1 MPNGGF
7 VTTYADITN
16 HKRTE
21 AALRESEQNV
31 RTYTDNVPILI
42 AYLDPQRRFL
52 FVNKAYADAF
62 GIDRHHVEGL
72 PYEAVMSKEESASR
86 NHYIEQVLHG
96 QRVRFESVMPSQI
109 PTDSPRYAE
118 VTYIPHVD
126 ERRNVVGYF
135 TLYQDITERRMA
147 ELALKETNETLEVRV
162 RDRTQALST
171 VNLELRKE
179 NTIRALIEDE
189 LRQAKAEAE
198 AANLGKTRFLAAAS
212 HDLLQPLNA
221 ARLFTSALAQQSH
234 DQSTHQLVE
243 NLDASLRAA
252 EELITTL
259 LDISKLDAGAL
270 AANIT
275 DFSISPMLT
284 NLSTD
289 FSLLAGEK
297 QLRLRWCDS
306 QQVVHSDQALLRRVL
321 QNFLSNAIRYTQQ
334 GSILLGCRRQGD
346 QLRIEVWDTGVGI
359 APDKLDEVF
368 EEFKRIDNPRHSQVK
383 GLGLGLAITERIAH
397 ILGHRIAVRSWPG
410 KGTAFSIEVP
420 LGDPAKAV
428 KQKTEQRGWI
438 RSKGLN
444 GVRVLV
450 IDNEPKILEGMR
462 ALLQGWSCDAM
473 TALSVD
479 EVRDQIDGTAFEPDI
494 ILADFHLGET
504 YTGLMALHDL
514 QPLWSRPVP
523 AVIITADRTDR
534 VSEEIAAQGAQL
546 LTKPI
551 KPAALRAMINKL
563 IASAPAQAS

>member
-1 MPNGGF
+1 
-7 VTTYADITN
+7 
-16 HKRTE
+16 
-21 AALRESEQNV
+21 
-31 RTYTDNVPILI
+31 
-42 AYLDPQRRFL
+42 
-52 FVNKAYADAF
+52 
-62 GIDRHHVEGL
+62 
-72 PYEAVMSKEESASR
+72 
-86 NHYIEQVLHG
+86 
-96 QRVRFESVMPSQI
+96 
-109 PTDSPRYAE
+109 
-118 VTYIPHVD
+118 
-126 ERRNVVGYF
+126 
-135 TLYQDITERRMA
+135 
-147 ELALKETNETLEVRV
+147 
-162 RDRTQALST
+162 
-171 VNLELRKE
+171 
-179 NTIRALIEDE
+179 
-189 LRQAKAEAE
+189 
-198 AANLGKTRFLAAAS
+198 
-212 HDLLQPLNA
+212 
-221 ARLFTSALAQQSH
+221 
-234 DQSTHQLVE
+234 
-243 NLDASLRAA
+243 
-252 EELITTL
+252 
-259 LDISKLDAGAL
+259 
-270 AANIT
+270 
-275 DFSISPMLT
+275 MLT